1 MATFAGNPPASALTG
16 AEVVPG
22 VQGGVDVRM
31 TAQDIADL
39 AATNLSYSR
48 TTTDVTVQSD
58 TGDDVALPPASSSYA
73 GVMTAADKAKL
84 DSLTAATIRTAT
96 ANDVAVIGDAN
107 NVVQM
112 DVATS
117 NTFTVPPNSS
127 VAFPIGSSL
136 ELWQKGAGQ
145 TTVTGGSGVTILYH
159 ASLTLKLKGQN
170 SGASLR
176 KVATDTWRLVG
187 DMEAAP

>member
-1 MATFAGNPPASALTG
+1 MATFASIPAMDPLTG
-16 AEVVPG
+16 TEVIPG
-22 VQGGVDVRM
+22 VQGGVDRRTTV
-31 TAQDIADL
+31 QDIADF
-39 AATNLSYSR
+39 AGTNLTYSR
-48 TTTDVTVQSD
+48 TSTDLTVQSD
-58 TGDDVALPPASSSYA
+58 TGDDVALPPASSTYA
-73 GVMTAADKAKL
+73 GVMTAADKSKL

-96 ANDVAVIGDAN
+96 ANDVAVLGDAN

-145 TTVTGGSGVTILYH
+145 TTITGGSGVTILYH

-187 DMEAAP
+187 DLEAAP